1 MHPIEF
7 MKPTWA
13 GTSCACIV
21 GHRNGKEWNVAD
33 SLVHKVD
40 GPVVGLLYIKLEV
53 GRCSS
58 LLRSPNESQRKGP
71 TCLPFFLGHCLQK

>member
-13 GTSCACIV
+13 GTRCACIV
-21 GHRNGKEWNVAD
+21 GHRNWKESNVAY
-33 SLVHKVD
+33 SPVHKVD

-53 GRCSS
+53 RRCSS

-71 TCLPFFLGHCLQK
+71 NAFRFS